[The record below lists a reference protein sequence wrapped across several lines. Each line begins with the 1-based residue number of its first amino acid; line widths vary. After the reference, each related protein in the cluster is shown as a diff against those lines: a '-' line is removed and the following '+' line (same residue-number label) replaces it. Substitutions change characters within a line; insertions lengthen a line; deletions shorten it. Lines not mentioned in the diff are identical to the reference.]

1 MEEEKRLEPDWEM
14 SDDFYNSGKENES
27 LSLEDFITDADDGDL
42 SKESAGG
49 NHNTDDLLR
58 RTAEDVHR
66 VMELALAGK
75 NIAEIAAATGL
86 DQQYI
91 YDIQVCAQGFHED
104 DEIAVAHLVLG

>member
-14 SDDFYNSGKENES
+14 SDDFYNSGKGNES

-42 SKESAGG
+42 SKENAGT